1 MLVSKLLT
9 MAGFKQDPA
18 MQDGA
23 PVPGLRG
30 QFREPEI
37 EIKLTQLPE
46 EAGRIVARKIARG

>member
-1 MLVSKLLT
+1 MSKLLT